1 MNARR
6 KPSVWKLQDA
16 KAQFSELCRRAQEQ
30 GPQHVTRH
38 GKDAVVVL
46 SAEEYDRLSNPGGE
60 EETLS
65 EFFRRSPFADSG
77 VDLERVHEYTRD
89 LDK

>member
-30 GPQHVTRH
+30 GPQRVTKH

-46 SAEEYDRLSNPGGE
+46 SAEEYRRLASPGKPKE
-60 EETLS
+60 S
-65 EFFRRSPFADSG
+65 VYEFFRRSPLVGSG
-77 VDLERVHEYTRD
+77 IKLQRKRDYPRVVK
-89 LDK
+89 L

>member
-6 KPSVWKLQDA
+6 GSSVWKLQDA
-16 KAQFSELCRRAQEQ
+16 KAQFSELCRRAEKH
-30 GPQHVTRH
+30 GPQRVTRH

-46 SAEEYDRLSNPGGE
+46 AAEEYERLSNPAGE
-60 EETLS
+60 EKLS
-65 EFFRRSPFADSG
+65 EFFRRSPFADGG

-89 LDK
+89 VDR